1 MKNLLKLL
9 TLSLVLMFSI
19 NCSYAISTS
28 KIDKLI
34 HSSNLNETATVA
46 VSIRNVETG
55 NVVYEK
61 NEKKLLHPA
70 STLKIFTTYE
80 ALNVLGNDYFF
91 KTQFY
96 KDNNNNLYIKLGADP
111 TLTRGQLKVAF
122 DKLKETGN
130 TKFNNIYFD
139 DSIIDKKEFAPGWM
153 WDDDTREETPKVSS
167 YNLDGNV
174 LKISAKEGNSSA
186 EIKPA
191 YKTAVVSNI
200 KKGTKENRIFVD
212 RYNWNNPELIE
223 IYGEQVSTSPIII
236 PVSSMRRYYIENVE
250 RILSDGRF
258 SVTNTKYA
266 SKLVPDN
273 AKLLTEIVNPIT
285 PVIPKILQNSN
296 NLMAE
301 TIFKIA
307 GGKKYSSTGSN
318 DLAIYAFY
326 DFCKENNIKT
336 DEIILQDGS
345 GVSRNNLLSA
355 NWMSYALAK
364 LYKQDNFNSF
374 KDYMAQP
381 GDGTLTERLFELRGS
396 AWLKTG
402 SLAHI
407 SSIAGYVSSNDGNT
421 YAVSILIQNYNDKK
435 SNVKDF
441 EDKIIN
447 LIYTK

>member
-1 MKNLLKLL
+1 MKKLFKFL

-46 VSIRNVETG
+46 VSIRNAETG

-61 NEKKLLHPA
+61 NGKKLLHPA

-80 ALNVLGNDYFF
+80 SLNILGNDYFF

-139 DSIIDKKEFAPGWM
+139 DSIIDKKEFASGWM

-174 LKISAKEGNSSA
+174 LKIFVKEGSASA
-186 EIKPA
+186 EIRPA

-200 KKGTKENRIFVD
+200 KKGTKENKIFVD

-223 IYGEQVSTSPIII
+223 IYGEQISDSPVTV

-250 RILSDGRF
+250 RILNDGRF
-258 SVTNTKYA
+258 TVTNTKYA

-273 AKLLTEIVNPIT
+273 SKLLTEIVNPVA

-301 TIFKIA
+301 TLFKIA

-326 DFCKENNIKT
+326 DFYKENNIKT

-364 LYKQDNFNSF
+364 LYKQENFNNF

-381 GDGTLTERLFELRGS
+381 GDGTLNERLFELRGN

-407 SSIAGYVSSNDGNT
+407 SSIAGYVSSKDGNT
-421 YAVSILIQNYNDKK
+421 YAVSILIQNYNNKK
-435 SNVKDF
+435 ADVKDF